1 MRILA
6 ALNNY
11 VSGHAQ
17 RSAAWDAVIQ
27 RSGFGGE
34 AWRERFL
41 AYLDTLRPSDPRL
54 AAQLQARLDLSSE
67 HEFLW
72 GLDRLIDGI
81 AAQVGTEHEGDTR

>member
-27 RSGFGGE
+27 RSGFAGE

-41 AYLDTLRPSDPRL
+41 AYLDTIRAGDPGL
-54 AAQLQARLDLSSE
+54 AAQLQARLELSSE